1 MVIKGD
7 GIAILGLTN
16 GMIGGTILV
25 IPLIGIKTGYLIIP
39 LIAIFYGTIAGY
51 SCYLIAQHLGECQ
64 NIR

>member
-1 MVIKGD
+1 MVLKGD

-39 LIAIFYGTIAGY
+39 LVALFYGSIAAY
-51 SCYLIAQHLGECQ
+51 TCYLIAQHLG
-64 NIR
+64 